1 MSSQQ
6 TSLYIKIEKNSMVK
20 DRHVKLSDVAR
31 MTGTDEAM
39 IRQLKQMKIYSFPQK
54 AKKTEYVQVM
64 TSLKIFEMI
73 QAQYP
78 NVDIT
83 NEGEADFVIEYEPAL
98 QPSQIAE
105 YAKTAVLCVLVFFG
119 AAFTIMA
126 FNNDISVTELFQK
139 LYYQVMGK
147 ESTGI
152 TELEICYSIGLPVGV
167 IIFFNHFGNNK
178 ITNDSTPIQ
187 VEMRKYEKD
196 IDDTYIANCGR
207 GGKTIDADSAG
218 TYFSWSIWNMC
229 RIIRR
234 LCGSSIG
241 GNFKDLSGYLPQN
254 ESKSGIVGD
263 SLVYGIGKDSRLTF
277 LFYKTVIRFLK

>member
-1 MSSQQ
+1 MNSQQ
-6 TSLYIKIEKNSMVK
+6 TSLYIKIEKNSMVN

-98 QPSQIAE
+98 QPSQTAE

-147 ESTGI
+147 ESTGRSAAAMKNRRRTGRPKKT
-152 TELEICYSIGLPVGV
+152 TENTQQRPPDGGRC
-167 IIFFNHFGNNK
+167 F
-178 ITNDSTPIQ
+178 ST
-187 VEMRKYEKD
+187 
-196 IDDTYIANCGR
+196 
-207 GGKTIDADSAG
+207 
-218 TYFSWSIWNMC
+218 
-229 RIIRR
+229 
-234 LCGSSIG
+234 L
-241 GNFKDLSGYLPQN
+241 DLSRRSGYSRRYDCN
-254 ESKSGIVGD
+254 ERR
-263 SLVYGIGKDSRLTF
+263 YAP
-277 LFYKTVIRFLK
+277 

>member
-54 AKKTEYVQVM
+54 TKKTEYVQVM

-98 QPSQIAE
+98 QPSQTAE

-152 TELEICYSIGLPVGV
+152 TELEIC
-167 IIFFNHFGNNK
+167 
-178 ITNDSTPIQ
+178 
-187 VEMRKYEKD
+187 
-196 IDDTYIANCGR
+196 
-207 GGKTIDADSAG
+207 
-218 TYFSWSIWNMC
+218 
-229 RIIRR
+229 
-234 LCGSSIG
+234 
-241 GNFKDLSGYLPQN
+241 
-254 ESKSGIVGD
+254 
-263 SLVYGIGKDSRLTF
+263 
-277 LFYKTVIRFLK
+277 